1 MSVLSAGSSYYYLT
15 LFVSFA
21 IKRDT
26 KQRSKI
32 KGEIIVNVYINNK
45 TVAESNDIYK
55 RKSLRENK
63 HLSKM
68 PKRKKWLYFKKVY
81 TIWDTI
87 SFIKMGKMVTA
98 CFLSVTSANY
108 YCNLT
113 WRLTEI
119 ILTRLCVVFV
129 QYIINHYM

>member
-55 RKSLRENK
+55 RKVKTFGLTDITIVI
-63 HLSKM
+63 
-68 PKRKKWLYFKKVY
+68 KRK
-81 TIWDTI
+81 
-87 SFIKMGKMVTA
+87 
-98 CFLSVTSANY
+98 
-108 YCNLT
+108 
-113 WRLTEI
+113 
-119 ILTRLCVVFV
+119 
-129 QYIINHYM
+129 